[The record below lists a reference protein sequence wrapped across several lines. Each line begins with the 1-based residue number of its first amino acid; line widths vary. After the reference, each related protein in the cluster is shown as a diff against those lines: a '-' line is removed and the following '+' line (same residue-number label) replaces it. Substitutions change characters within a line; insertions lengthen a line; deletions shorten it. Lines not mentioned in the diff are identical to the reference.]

1 MLASYGA
8 RRDTARFPD
17 PDEFRPAR
25 WLEGSLPKESLPFAP
40 FGNGPRFCPG
50 RNLAMIEAAM
60 VTSVLGRA
68 FDLAPDRSG
77 PPVTERVAF
86 ATFPANL
93 YLRARPRA

>member
-1 MLASYGA
+1 
-8 RRDTARFPD
+8 
-17 PDEFRPAR
+17 
-25 WLEGSLPKESLPFAP
+25 
-40 FGNGPRFCPG
+40 
-50 RNLAMIEAAM
+50 M

-77 PPVTERVAF
+77 PPVTERAAF